1 MRTPRRLAT
10 LPRVRLAPASFPL
23 MLPTLVEEVPRGP
36 GWLFELKWD
45 GVRVLAL
52 RAGGRV
58 ELWARSGARVTERY
72 PEIVAALAPLAGGDL
87 ALDGEVVALDAEG
100 RPSFERLQR
109 RMHLV
114 RDVARAAAAVPAT
127 AYFYDCLA
135 LFGRDL
141 RGLALADR
149 KALLREL
156 FPAPAAVRYADHVE
170 GDGAEFLA
178 AACKAGLEGVV
189 AKRADARYLGGRR
202 TEWRK
207 IKCVKR
213 QEFVIGGYTDPKG
226 TRAGLGAVHL
236 GVYDG
241 DALVYAGR
249 AGSGLDRA
257 GLDELAARLRP
268 LTTERCPFTR
278 GSPPRG
284 PEHHW
289 VRPVLVCEVRFS
301 EWTSEG
307 LVRHIG
313 ISNAT
318 RAQSRARPS
327 RPRLPRAR
335 RAGRARAERRR

>member
-52 RAGGRV
+52 RAGGQV
-58 ELWARSGARVTERY
+58 ELRARSGARVTDRY
-72 PEIVAALAPLAGGDL
+72 PEIAAALAPLGGGDL
-87 ALDGEVVALDAEG
+87 ALDGEVVALDAAG

-114 RDVARAAAAVPAT
+114 RDVARAAVRVPAT

-141 RGLALADR
+141 RGLPLADR
-149 KALLREL
+149 KVLLREL
-156 FPAPAAVRYADHVE
+156 LPAPGAVRYADHVE
-170 GDGAEFLA
+170 GDGAAFLD

-226 TRAGLGAVHL
+226 TRAGL
-236 GVYDG
+236 
-241 DALVYAGR
+241 
-249 AGSGLDRA
+249 
-257 GLDELAARLRP
+257 DELAARLRP

-284 PEHHW
+284 PGHHW

-307 LVRHIG
+307 LVRHPVYLG
-313 ISNAT
+313 L
-318 RAQSRARPS
+318 RADR
-327 RPRLPRAR
+327 RPREV
-335 RAGRARAERRR
+335 RAERAVTPRS

>member
-1 MRTPRRLAT
+1 MRTPRRLAS
-10 LPRVRLAPASFPL
+10 LPRVRLAPATFAL

-58 ELWARSGARVTERY
+58 ELWARSGARVTDRY
-72 PEIVAALAPLAGGDL
+72 PEIAAALAPLGGGDF

-100 RPSFERLQR
+100 RPSFERLQH

-114 RDVARAAAAVPAT
+114 RDVARAAARVPAT

-141 RGLALADR
+141 RGLSLVDR

-156 FPAPAAVRYADHVE
+156 CPARGTVRYADHVE
-170 GDGAEFLA
+170 GDGVAFRD

-189 AKRADARYLGGRR
+189 AKRADARYLAGRR

-207 IKCVKR
+207 IKCVRR

-226 TRAGLGAVHL
+226 TRVGLGAVHL

-241 DALVYAGR
+241 DDLVYAGR

-268 LTTERCPFTR
+268 LATARCPFTR
-278 GSPPRG
+278 GNPPQG
-284 PEHHW
+284 SEHHW
-289 VRPVLVCEVRFS
+289 VRPELVCEVRFS

-307 LVRHIG
+307 LVRHPVYLG
-313 ISNAT
+313 LRT
-318 RAQSRARPS
+318 DRP
-327 RPRLPRAR
+327 PREVS
-335 RAGRARAERRR
+335 AERPATLRS

>member
-1 MRTPRRLAT
+1 YHAPPPMRTPRRLAT

-45 GVRVLAL
+45 GVRVLSL

-58 ELWARSGARVTERY
+58 ELWARSGARATGRH
-72 PEIVAALAPLAGGDL
+72 PRIAAL
-87 ALDGEVVALDAEG
+87 LD
-100 RPSFERLQR
+100 
-109 RMHLV
+109 
-114 RDVARAAAAVPAT
+114 
-127 AYFYDCLA
+127 
-135 LFGRDL
+135 
-141 RGLALADR
+141 
-149 KALLREL
+149 
-156 FPAPAAVRYADHVE
+156 
-170 GDGAEFLA
+170 

-249 AGSGLDRA
+249 AGSGLDR
-257 GLDELAARLRP
+257 
-268 LTTERCPFTR
+268 
-278 GSPPRG
+278 
-284 PEHHW
+284 
-289 VRPVLVCEVRFS
+289 
-301 EWTSEG
+301 
-307 LVRHIG
+307 
-313 ISNAT
+313 
-318 RAQSRARPS
+318 
-327 RPRLPRAR
+327 
-335 RAGRARAERRR
+335 

>member
-1 MRTPRRLAT
+1 MPRRMRTPRRLAT
-10 LPRVRLAPASFPL
+10 LPRVRLVPASFPL

-52 RAGGRV
+52 REKGRV
-58 ELWARSGARVTERY
+58 ELWARSGARVTGRY
-72 PEIVAALAPLAGGDL
+72 PEIAAALAPLGGGDL
-87 ALDGEVVALDAEG
+87 ALDGEVVALDAAG

-135 LFGRDL
+135 L
-141 RGLALADR
+141 AER
-149 KALLREL
+149 KAVLREL

-170 GDGAEFLA
+170 GDGTEFFA

-189 AKRADARYLGGRR
+189 AKRVDSRYLGGRR

-241 DALVYAGR
+241 EDLVYAGR

-268 LTTERCPFTR
+268 LTTERCAFTR

-307 LVRHIG
+307 LVRHPVYLG
-313 ISNAT
+313 L
-318 RAQSRARPS
+318 RADR
-327 RPRLPRAR
+327 RPREV
-335 RAGRARAERRR
+335 RAERAVIPRS

>member
-1 MRTPRRLAT
+1 MPRRMRTPRRLAT
-10 LPRVRLAPASFPL
+10 LPRVRLVPASFSL
-23 MLPTLVEEVPRGP
+23 MLPTLVEEPPRGP

-52 RAGGRV
+52 RDKGRV
-58 ELWARSGARVTERY
+58 ELWARSGARVTARY
-72 PEIVAALAPLAGGDL
+72 PEIAAALAPLAGGDL
-87 ALDGEVVALDAEG
+87 ALDAEG

-189 AKRADARYLGGRR
+189 AKRADSRYLGGRR

-226 TRAGLGAVHL
+226 TRALLGAVHL

-241 DALVYAGR
+241 DQLVYAGR

-257 GLDELAARLRP
+257 GLDELAARTRAPLGAPGAGVRGPLHGVDERGARP
-268 LTTERCPFTR
+268 PPRVSRPPH
-278 GSPPRG
+278 GSPP
-284 PEHHW
+284 
-289 VRPVLVCEVRFS
+289 
-301 EWTSEG
+301 
-307 LVRHIG
+307 
-313 ISNAT
+313 
-318 RAQSRARPS
+318 
-327 RPRLPRAR
+327 AR
-335 RAGRARAERRR
+335 RARGAP

>member
-10 LPRVRLAPASFPL
+10 LPRVRLAPATFPL

-58 ELWARSGARVTERY
+58 ELWARSGARVTDRY
-72 PEIVAALAPLAGGDL
+72 PEIAAALVPLGGGDF
-87 ALDGEVVALDAEG
+87 ALDGEVVALDDEG
-100 RPSFERLQR
+100 RPSFERLQQ

-114 RDVARAAAAVPAT
+114 RDVARAAARVPAT

-135 LFGRDL
+135 LVGRDV
-141 RGLALADR
+141 RGLPLADR

-156 FPAPAAVRYADHVE
+156 LPAHGTVRYADHVE
-170 GDGAEFLA
+170 GDGAAFLD
-178 AACKAGLEGVV
+178 AACKAGLEGMV
-189 AKRADARYLGGRR
+189 AKRADARYLAGRR
-202 TEWRK
+202 AEWRK

-213 QEFVIGGYTDPKG
+213 QEFVIGGWTDPKG
-226 TRAGLGAVHL
+226 TRAVLGAVHL

-257 GLDELAARLRP
+257 RLDELAARLRP
-268 LTTERCPFTR
+268 LATERCPFTR
-278 GSPPRG
+278 GTPPRG

-289 VRPVLVCEVRFS
+289 VRPELVCEVRFS

-307 LVRHIG
+307 LVRHPVYLG
-313 ISNAT
+313 L
-318 RAQSRARPS
+318 RADRRAREVC
-327 RPRLPRAR
+327 
-335 RAGRARAERRR
+335 AERPATLRS

>member
-52 RAGGRV
+52 RAGGQV
-58 ELWARSGARVTERY
+58 ELWARSGARVTDRY
-72 PEIVAALAPLAGGDL
+72 PEIAAALAPLGGGDL
-87 ALDGEVVALDAEG
+87 ALDGEVVALDAAG

-114 RDVARAAAAVPAT
+114 RDVARAAVRVPAT

-141 RGLALADR
+141 RGLPLADR

-156 FPAPAAVRYADHVE
+156 LAAAGVVRYADHVE
-170 GDGAEFLA
+170 GDGAAFLD

-189 AKRADARYLGGRR
+189 AKRGDARYLAGRR

-307 LVRHIG
+307 LVRHPVYLG
-313 ISNAT
+313 LRT
-318 RAQSRARPS
+318 DR
-327 RPRLPRAR
+327 RPREVRVERAVTPRS
-335 RAGRARAERRR
+335 

>member
-52 RAGGRV
+52 RAGGQV
-58 ELWARSGARVTERY
+58 ELWARSGARVTDRY
-72 PEIVAALAPLAGGDL
+72 PEIAAALAPLGGGDL
-87 ALDGEVVALDAEG
+87 ALDGEVVALDAAG

-114 RDVARAAAAVPAT
+114 RDVARAAVRVPAT

-141 RGLALADR
+141 RGLPLADR

-156 FPAPAAVRYADHVE
+156 LAAPGAVRYADHVE
-170 GDGAEFLA
+170 GDGAAFLD
-178 AACKAGLEGVV
+178 AACN
-189 AKRADARYLGGRR
+189 GRR

-236 GVYDG
+236 GVYEG
-241 DALVYAGR
+241 DDLVYAGR

-307 LVRHIG
+307 LVRHPVYLG
-313 ISNAT
+313 L
-318 RAQSRARPS
+318 RADR
-327 RPRLPRAR
+327 RPREV
-335 RAGRARAERRR
+335 RAERAVTPRS